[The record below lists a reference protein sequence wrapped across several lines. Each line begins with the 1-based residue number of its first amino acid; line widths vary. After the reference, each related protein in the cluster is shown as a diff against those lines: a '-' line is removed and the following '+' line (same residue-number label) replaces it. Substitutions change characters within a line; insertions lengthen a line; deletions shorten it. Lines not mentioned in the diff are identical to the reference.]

1 MEASYLLIFVYY
13 FDFCN
18 HLKVGAALV
27 ETIGNVVTLMNS
39 KEVDLI

>member
-1 MEASYLLIFVYY
+1 MEATYLLIFVYY

-27 ETIGNVVTLMNS
+27 ETTGNIVTLMIS

>member
-1 MEASYLLIFVYY
+1 MEASYLLVFVCC

-18 HLKVGAALV
+18 HLTVGAALV

-39 KEVDLI
+39 KEVDSI